1 MPSPSVKVSTTPSSP
16 GPSTL
21 PTEVRSRL
29 SGAEATRPVEAGSR
43 ARRNICTSSSSRSRR
58 WSDPSS
64 SVALS
69 STLVKP
75 LDLVTADLVSLRF
88 LEEGCAAAAAFADS
102 KVVVFW
108 RINDFPLLTLPGAA
122 VFAISG
128 CFLKSSSYFFWI
140 SLTQHWSLGC
150 HTLVIQGVDIWYFSP
165 QRRSRRIFPS
175 KQIEHLVFLLQSN
188 YMLCSIKEG

>member
-1 MPSPSVKVSTTPSSP
+1 MPSPSVKVSTTASSP

-21 PTEVRSRL
+21 PTEVRSRR

-64 SVALS
+64 FVALS

-88 LEEGCAAAAAFADS
+88 LGDGCAAAFADS
-102 KVVVFW
+102 KVTVFW
-108 RINDFPLLTLPGAA
+108 RINDFPLLTLPGAG

-140 SLTQHWSLGC
+140 SLTQHWSLSLGC
-150 HTLVIQGVDIWYFSP
+150 PTLVIQGVDIWYFSP

-188 YMLCSIKEG
+188 YTLC

>member
-1 MPSPSVKVSTTPSSP
+1 MPSPSVKVSTTASSP

-43 ARRNICTSSSSRSRR
+43 ARRNICTSSSSRSLR
-58 WSDPSS
+58 WSDLSS
-64 SVALS
+64 SVVLS

-88 LEEGCAAAAAFADS
+88 LGDGAAAFADS
-102 KVVVFW
+102 NIVVFW
-108 RINDFPLLTLPGAA
+108 RINDFPLLTLPGAG

-140 SLTQHWSLGC
+140 SLTQHWSLGY

-188 YMLCSIKEG
+188 YTLCYINEG